1 MPGNWPSRQRLSS
14 RVETHQRVPCRK
26 RAGQAASRRGAFVGK
41 ITMSNDIT
49 SNYLTPEQYDEL
61 FEAIQGYTL
70 IVLKS
75 LTENSADVRD
85 VIIRNFIAKGL
96 TCSRSILHIWKL
108 GDYDNCWSIYRIML
122 DRLFHLQS
130 LWDKNEF
137 ETFEKWSFVEQYK
150 VRQDA
155 HSDPELRKK
164 VYPKRISF
172 TPDEKR
178 RYSELSKENIKWV
191 RPKAET
197 VAKNQD
203 LSFLYKYGYDYAS
216 TLVHPMA
223 TDGASD
229 FEQLTKD
236 IITVPPESLSV
247 LQNAM
252 LAELMLIQMG
262 LNASSLRWRTIIYD
276 FLDHCSS
283 ALNNYNQKYRF
294 TFVKIVGMGAGVQWC
309 EPRT

>member
-1 MPGNWPSRQRLSS
+1 MSS
-14 RVETHQRVPCRK
+14 D
-26 RAGQAASRRGAFVGK
+26 
-41 ITMSNDIT
+41 NNT
-49 SNYLTPEQYDEL
+49 STYLTPEQYDEL
-61 FEAIQGYTL
+61 FEVIQGYTL

-75 LTENSADVRD
+75 MIDNSTSVRD

-137 ETFEKWSFVEQYK
+137 EVFEKWSFLQQYK
-150 VRQDA
+150 ARRDA
-155 HSDPELRKK
+155 RSDPELRQK
-164 VYPKRISF
+164 VHSSRISF
-172 TPDEKR
+172 TPEDKR
-178 RYSELSKENIKWV
+178 RYNQLSKENIKWV

-197 VAKNQD
+197 VANSQD

-229 FEQLTKD
+229 FEQLSKG
-236 IITVPPESLSV
+236 IITIRRESLG
-247 LQNAM
+247 LLHNA
-252 LAELMLIQMG
+252 LFAQLMLIQMG
-262 LNASSLRWRTIIYD
+262 FNASDLQCRTIMYD

-283 ALNNYNQKYRF
+283 ALKSYNQKYRF
-294 TFVKIVGMGAGVQWC
+294 TFTKIAGMSIRVQWC
-309 EPRT
+309 EPRNLKPNRA